1 MSIILFWSFFDE
13 IKKEN
18 HYYVKI
24 SRRSLGLEVP
34 TSKPQSS
41 SVEGEGDDA
50 FMTTV
55 SNVLT
60 VFKKAAE
67 HGCHPGYTVA
77 LVICIILCTALAVA
91 LCSEKREK
99 RKLIERINKGK
110 SERLK

>member
-1 MSIILFWSFFDE
+1 ME
-13 IKKEN
+13 
-18 HYYVKI
+18 I
-24 SRRSLGLEVP
+24 SRRSLEVP
-34 TSKPQSS
+34 TSKPQSTS
-41 SVEGEGDDA
+41 EEGKGDDA

-60 VFKKAAE
+60 VFQKAAE
-67 HGCHPGYTVA
+67 HGCHPVYTVA

-99 RKLIERINKGK
+99 RKSIERINKGK